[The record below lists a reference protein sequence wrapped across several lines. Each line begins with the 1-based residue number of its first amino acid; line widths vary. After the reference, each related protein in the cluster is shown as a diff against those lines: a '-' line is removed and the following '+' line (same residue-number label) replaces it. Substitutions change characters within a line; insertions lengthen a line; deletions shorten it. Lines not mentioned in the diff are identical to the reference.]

1 MQRRHLASWAIVSSS
16 ILVAGIGLADGDKWA
31 LKSPT
36 GISFSEFK
44 GYESWTMV
52 ASSQPDDGSGCG
64 SSPDPGCIKSIL
76 GNPVLIKA
84 YSQGIPFN
92 GKPVPDGAAFA
103 KIEWAKSRE
112 TVPYAVTVP
121 GKLAEVAFMLKD
133 SKRFPKTDGWGYATF
148 TYDSG
153 SDAWKVKGDGAGPD
167 FAIPCHSCHTVVKD
181 RDFVFTKFPK
191 R

>member
-1 MQRRHLASWAIVSSS
+1 MKGQHIAALAIVSSS
-16 ILVAGIGLADGDKWA
+16 IFTAGHVVADEGKWA

-44 GYESWTMV
+44 GYESWTMIG
-52 ASSQPDDGSGCG
+52 SSQPDDGSGCG

-76 GNPVLIKA
+76 GNATLVKA

-103 KIEWAKSRE
+103 KIEWAKARE
-112 TVPYAVTVP
+112 TVPYPVTVP

-133 SKRFPKTDGWGYATF
+133 SKRFPNTNGWGYATF
-148 TYDSG
+148 RYDAAAG
-153 SDAWKVKGDGAGPD
+153 AFTPYGDGPQFVYA
-167 FAIPCHSCHTVVKD
+167 CHACHTIV
-181 RDFVFTKFPK
+181 RDNDYVFTEYAP